1 MPSLQHN
8 AQKQGPEVHKT
19 CPIPEERA
27 IAMFTKKALSLLMSA
42 AFVLAGIPE
51 FGLQVDALIA
61 TGTSRGSTEQHTMEV
76 A

>member
-1 MPSLQHN
+1 
-8 AQKQGPEVHKT
+8 
-19 CPIPEERA
+19 
-27 IAMFTKKALSLLMSA
+27 MFTKKLLTLLMSA

-61 TGTSRGSTEQHTMEV
+61 TGTSRGSTTQDTKEV